1 MVQQQEAKIEESIK
15 TGHASGVYEI
25 RNKLNDKRYI
35 GSSADIDERFGE
47 HRADLR
53 HNRHSNLVLQNAWNK
68 HGEES
73 FEFIVVEE
81 VEKATDLVPR
91 EQYWID
97 IKKSAEEGYNIKKR
111 ADSRLGLK
119 LSEEAKKKISE
130 KNMGHIVT
138 EETRKKIAMAQKG
151 MIHSQSH
158 LDELHRNWKG
168 RKHTEESR
176 LKMSLSRMGNR
187 NRFGKKASM
196 ETVMNIRKAQAKR
209 WENTDMEK
217 EMIRRKKISESK
229 RRK

>member
-1 MVQQQEAKIEESIK
+1 MKIISGIYIIK
-15 TGHASGVYEI
+15 
-25 RNKLNDKRYI
+25 NKINDKVYI
-35 GSSADIDERFGE
+35 GSSVDIFKRWAG
-47 HRADLR
+47 HKSYLNKQK
-53 HNRHSNLVLQNAWNK
+53 HINIYLQRAWNK